1 MKITKYD
8 YGVTQ
13 TRETVFIYHLENTSG
28 AYVDILNYGCRVVR
42 ILVPNRDGILT
53 DVCLGFDSL
62 ADYEADT
69 ASFGAVVGRVANRI
83 KDGRFSLNGTDYRLA
98 TNNGTN
104 HLHGGRIGYASK
116 VWDAEISGDRLILS
130 MHSADGEE
138 GYPGNLTLTVTYGWS
153 EDNELSILYEAFS
166 DRDTILNVTN
176 HSYFN
181 LSGQGNGD
189 VLSHELFLAADE
201 FTELDDTQAP
211 TGKLLSVE
219 GTPFDFRKMRPL
231 GKPVNTEH
239 EQYQRFGTYDHNFVI
254 QGTGFREA
262 AALQSRESGI
272 RMTCFTD
279 QPGLQLYVPP
289 CAACT
294 PGKDGVCYAPRTS
307 VCLET
312 QHFPDSVNHKNFPDI
327 VLRQGDNFRSKTL
340 YHFSTF

>member
-13 TRETVFIYHLENTSG
+13 TGETVFIYHLENTSG

-62 ADYEADT
+62 ADYETDT

-104 HLHGGRIGYASK
+104 HLHGGTIGYASK
-116 VWDAEISGDRLILS
+116 VWDSEISGDRLILS

-201 FTELDDTQAP
+201 FTELDNTQVP

-254 QGTGFREA
+254 QGSRGTPVTGKRHPHDLLYGPAGFTALCPAVRGRHTGERRCMLCPAHQCLSRDSAFSGFR
-262 AALQSRESGI
+262 
-272 RMTCFTD
+272 
-279 QPGLQLYVPP
+279 
-289 CAACT
+289 
-294 PGKDGVCYAPRTS
+294 
-307 VCLET
+307 
-312 QHFPDSVNHKNFPDI
+312 
-327 VLRQGDNFRSKTL
+327 
-340 YHFSTF
+340 